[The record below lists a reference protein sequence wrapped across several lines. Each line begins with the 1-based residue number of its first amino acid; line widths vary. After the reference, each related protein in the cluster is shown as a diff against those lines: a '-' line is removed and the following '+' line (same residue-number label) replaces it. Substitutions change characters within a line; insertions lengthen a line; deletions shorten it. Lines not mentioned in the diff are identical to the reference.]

1 MSPEYA
7 VMQWKNWSGRQ
18 RPSLESLIFVRSEAD
33 ASAVVSH
40 CAQAGKTIRVAGAGH
55 SHAPLVTNDSV
66 IVDSSGLAGLL
77 EVDKQGQEAW
87 VRAGSSIYSLG
98 GQLHDHGLAL
108 KNQGDIDRQ
117 LLGGAIATGTHGT
130 GRNLQNISAS
140 VTGLHIILANGEQV
154 ECSKRDLPELFS
166 IARLSVG
173 SAGLIT
179 RIKMKLQE
187 SVVLREQ
194 VHAAS
199 YIDTFD
205 QITTLVAENDRF
217 EFFWY
222 PGTDEANIKIIN
234 PVATDPEYP
243 LAKEGGRVAWSY
255 EVLPNHRPH
264 LHTEMEYSVPAANGP
279 ACFAEI
285 RQLIHRHFPNVQ
297 WPVEYRTVAADD
309 IWLSMA
315 SDRDTVTISVHQDI
329 KLDEEPYYRACEEV
343 FLAYGGRPHW
353 GKVNYLNGDDFAQ
366 IYPRWHDWWRVRDK
380 YDPGGAF
387 LNDYARGLR
396 PR

>member
-1 MSPEYA
+1 MLQFRPARVNVSGIRLHAMEKLVGSPTA
-7 VMQWKNWSGRQ
+7 
-18 RPSLESLIFVRSEAD
+18 SLESLVFVRSEAD
-33 ASAVVSH
+33 ASAVVSQ

-77 EVDKQGQEAW
+77 EVDRQAQEAW

-154 ECSKRDLPELFS
+154 ECSKSELPELFS

-187 SVVLREQ
+187 SVVLSEQ
-194 VHAAS
+194 IHVS
-199 YIDTFD
+199 R
-205 QITTLVAENDRF
+205 LS
-217 EFFWY
+217 
-222 PGTDEANIKIIN
+222 GT
-234 PVATDPEYP
+234 P
-243 LAKEGGRVAWSY
+243 S
-255 EVLPNHRPH
+255 
-264 LHTEMEYSVPAANGP
+264 
-279 ACFAEI
+279 
-285 RQLIHRHFPNVQ
+285 
-297 WPVEYRTVAADD
+297 
-309 IWLSMA
+309 
-315 SDRDTVTISVHQDI
+315 I
-329 KLDEEPYYRACEEV
+329 KLQRWWPKTT
-343 FLAYGGRPHW
+343 G
-353 GKVNYLNGDDFAQ
+353 LNSFG
-366 IYPRWHDWWRVRDK
+366 IRELTRRISK
-380 YDPGGAF
+380 
-387 LNDYARGLR
+387 
-396 PR
+396 